1 TNQQIDFS
9 ALHNAKWLYLEGYLS
24 TSETARHAVKQARD
38 IARAN
43 GVKIA
48 LTLSD
53 PAMVQYARAG
63 LDEIIADGVD
73 LLLCNQQEA
82 LMYTETD
89 NIDAA
94 LLKLKTISQH
104 VVITLSAEGALIS
117 DHQNT
122 FTVPGRKVTAVDA
135 NGAGDAFAWAFL
147 YGLIA
152 SLGLQAAAE
161 LAILISSQVVSQFA
175 PRLTVEDY
183 AALLQ
188 DIQKKC
194 A

>member
-1 TNQQIDFS
+1 M
-9 ALHNAKWLYLEGYLS
+9 
-24 TSETARHAVKQARD
+24 KQARE

-63 LDEIIADGVD
+63 LDEMIGDGVD

-89 NIDAA
+89 SLEAA
-94 LLKLKTISQH
+94 LLKLKSLSQH

-117 DHQNT
+117 DHENT
-122 FTVPGRKVTAVDA
+122 FKVPGRKVTAVDA
-135 NGAGDAFAWAFL
+135 NGAGDAFAGAFL
-147 YGLIA
+147 YGLNA
-152 SLGLQAAAE
+152 NLGLQASAE
-161 LAILISSQVVSQFA
+161 LAILISSQIVSQFGA
-175 PRLTVEDY
+175 RLAVEDY
-183 AALLQ
+183 AALLK
-188 DIQKKC
+188 DFRKEC